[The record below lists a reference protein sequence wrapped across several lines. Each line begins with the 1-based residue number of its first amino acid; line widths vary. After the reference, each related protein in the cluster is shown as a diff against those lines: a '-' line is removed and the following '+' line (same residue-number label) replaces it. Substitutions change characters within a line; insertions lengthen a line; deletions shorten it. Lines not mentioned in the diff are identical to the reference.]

1 MIKTNELQQ
10 IAAPQGADSILLDTA
25 AAGTGRLT
33 LAKAAEFFGAELV
46 KPANPV
52 GAALSNKA
60 AKSTQETVEATSIPE
75 RTVEVAAADLP
86 AYIAGLPRLLMEHLT
101 ISVSGTETLDFVW
114 IMHLY
119 GPGSLT
125 IRVAEGAEVTV
136 QVQVLVDSCSVPITL
151 EGLQIIGDNSGAG
164 TIFSVVHTPL
174 VVARNCVIDREHDI
188 NKAGILARNGS
199 HLLLEQC
206 QITHCNPAINCRDG
220 SIMCAI
226 NCTGANNVSGIWA
239 SGGIVLLQGT
249 TPDLMGGSA
258 NSKSGGMIVKA
269 DGTVL

>member
-1 MIKTNELQQ
+1 M
-10 IAAPQGADSILLDTA
+10 PS
-25 AAGTGRLT
+25 
-33 LAKAAEFFGAELV
+33 
-46 KPANPV
+46 
-52 GAALSNKA
+52 
-60 AKSTQETVEATSIPE
+60 

-86 AYIAGLPRLLMEHLT
+86 AYIACLPRLLAENLT
-101 ISVSGTETLDFVW
+101 VTVLGGSCGHNGLYIHNF
-114 IMHLY
+114 Y
-119 GPGSLT
+119 GPGS
-125 IRVAEGAEVTV
+125 
-136 QVQVLVDSCSVPITL
+136 L

-239 SGGIVLLQGT
+239 SGGIVLILGT
-249 TPDLMGGSA
+249 TPELLGGSA
-258 NSKSGGMIVKA
+258 NRKSGGLIVKS
-269 DGTVL
+269 DGTLL

>member
-1 MIKTNELQQ
+1 M
-10 IAAPQGADSILLDTA
+10 PS
-25 AAGTGRLT
+25 
-33 LAKAAEFFGAELV
+33 
-46 KPANPV
+46 
-52 GAALSNKA
+52 
-60 AKSTQETVEATSIPE
+60 
-75 RTVEVAAADLP
+75 RTVEVAAAELL

-101 ISVSGTETLDFVW
+101 ISVSGTETIDFVW

-164 TIFSVVHTPL
+164 TIFIVVHTPL

-188 NKAGILARNGS
+188 NKSGILAQNGS
-199 HLLLEQC
+199 HLLLGQC
-206 QITHCNPAINCRDG
+206 QITHCYLAINCQNG

-226 NCTGANNVSGIWA
+226 DCTGANNVSGIWA
-239 SGGIVLLQGT
+239 AGGIVLLLGT
-249 TPDLMGGSA
+249 TPELLGGSV
-258 NSKSGGMIVKA
+258 NSKNGGIIVKA
-269 DGTVL
+269 DGTLL